1 MLNKGVKAP
10 IQLAW
15 RAECDVA
22 VNNPVGTSLTC
33 ISIALHVNT
42 VDKRIRRK
50 PITRSTDFLWED

>member
-22 VNNPVGTSLTC
+22 DNDPVGISLTC
-33 ISIALHVNT
+33 TLIAVDVNT
-42 VDKRIRRK
+42 ADRRIRRK
-50 PITRSTDFLWED
+50 PIMRSTDFLWED